1 MLISISLRTLAFILF
16 VILAS
21 FAFLQINDPDP
32 YIWAGFYLVC
42 AMVPLLLTFTIYSR
56 ILFWF
61 AVVLC
66 IVVMGLYSMGAL
78 EYLRHSADEALMQSM
93 NPQKPYIEEAR
104 EFLGGLIA
112 LGLLVICR
120 VSLPYIRAAE

>member
-1 MLISISLRTLAFILF
+1 MLISISLRALAFILF
-16 VILAS
+16 IILAS

-32 YIWAGFYLVC
+32 YIWASFYLVC

-56 ILFWF
+56 VLFWL

-66 IVVMGLYSMGAL
+66 IAVMGLYSMGAF

-112 LGLLVICR
+112 LGLLAICR
-120 VSLPYIRAAE
+120 VSLPYIRAAA